1 MSSHTQICDQLAQMG
16 FTSLEAEI
24 YLALLTKGKQTGY
37 AIAKH
42 LKKPTA
48 NVYKAIDSLTN
59 KGAVEFTT
67 DNKKSFFACDWK
79 VLLERK
85 QQQFNETLSNLEQNL
100 SQLDNTI
107 EDDEQVYQ
115 IAQVDLVIEHSNAL
129 INNAQHLLMVEAE
142 PDSLPLFKEAL
153 IAAAA
158 RGVEV
163 WIKAYEEITLE
174 NVNVVVRQNGHE
186 IYQSTNDVSFKLAA
200 DGNAMLIANLTAQC
214 QGVIQAFRS
223 NSALMA
229 MSIYSAL
236 LYEIIL
242 TELKQTIPNGNI
254 QAAQALLEKSAHLHP
269 ISTKNAVFQQYKDKY
284 QDKRDLK

>member
-85 QQQFNETLSNLEQNL
+85 QQQFNETLSSLEQNL
-100 SQLDNTI
+100 SQLENTI

-129 INNAQHLLMVEAE
+129 INSAQHLLMVEAE
-142 PDSLPLFKEAL
+142 PDAVAL
-153 IAAAA
+153 LQPALEQAAQ

-163 WIKAYEEITLE
+163 WIKVYEPTTIAG
-174 NVNVVVRQNGHE
+174 VNVIVRDNGDQ
-186 IYQSTNDVSFKLAA
+186 IYRSTNDVSFKLAA
-200 DGNAMLIANLTAQC
+200 DGKSMLMADLTADC

-223 NSALMA
+223 SSALMA

-236 LYEIIL
+236 LYEITL
-242 TELKQTIPNGNI
+242 TELKKSIPAGDI
-254 QAAQALLEKSAHLHP
+254 KAAQQLLERSAHLHP
-269 ISTKNAVFQQYKDKY
+269 FSSRNSAFEHYQDKY
-284 QDKRDLK
+284 QDKRTD

>member
-1 MSSHTQICDQLAQMG
+1 MSSHNQICQQLEQMG

-42 LKKPTA
+42 LHKPTA
-48 NVYKAIDSLTN
+48 NVYKAIDSLTE

-67 DNKKSFFACDWK
+67 DKKKSYFACDWK
-79 VLLERK
+79 QFLSRK
-85 QQQFNETLSNLEQNL
+85 QQQFNETLSNLEDNL
-100 SQLDNTI
+100 SQLDNPV

-115 IAQVDLVIEHSNAL
+115 IAQVDLVIEHSIKL

-142 PDSLPLFKEAL
+142 PDSLPLFKDAL

-186 IYQSTNDVSFKLAA
+186 IYQRTNDVSFKLAA
-200 DGNAMLIANLTAQC
+200 DGNSMLMADLTTDC
-214 QGVIQAFRS
+214 SGVIQAYRS
-223 NSALMA
+223 NSASMA

-242 TELKQTIPNGNI
+242 TELKQTIPSGNI

-269 ISTKNAVFQQYKDKY
+269 ISTRNAVFQQYKDKY